1 MLFITHKEAIGARQ
15 AAPTALHSVHPFV
28 TTDSVFQKAEFDKV
42 RDSSVTTLSPHIFLL
57 FEEKE
62 P

>member
-1 MLFITHKEAIGARQ
+1 MLFTTPKEAIGARQ

-28 TTDSVFQKAEFDKV
+28 TTDRVFQKAEFDKM
-42 RDSSVTTLSPHIFLL
+42 RDSSMTFSPHIFLL